1 MLISMKKNSLPS
13 IFILFLFLSGF
24 VACGVIHKKNPA
36 NPYNLDLVQSKEI
49 YLQQVAQNPSLKMCD
64 LEEVIDSL
72 YLDIR
77 YATANNF
84 TKSVIY
90 TKPKAYARKPL
101 AEALRLVQDSL
112 AKLGLAIKV
121 YDAYRPYAAT
131 LLFYK
136 VYPDTN
142 FVANPRDGSR
152 HNRGGC
158 IDMTLVEKSTG
169 KEIPM
174 PTVFDEFSEKA
185 HPDYAN
191 LPDTVLKNRA
201 FLFSIMSH
209 FGFTHYPSEWWHFDY
224 KDWKKYPLMDI
235 SFEDLE

>member
-1 MLISMKKNSLPS
+1 MKKNSLIS
-13 IFILFLFLSGF
+13 LFVIILLLTGF
-24 VACGVIHKKNPA
+24 YSCKEYHKNSKSNPFG
-36 NPYNLDLVQSKEI
+36 LDIVQTKKI
-49 YLQQVAQNPSLKMCD
+49 YLEQVTKNPSLEMCD
-64 LEEVIDSL
+64 LEELIDSL
-72 YLDIR
+72 WLDIR
-77 YATANNF
+77 YATKNNF

-101 AEALRLVQDSL
+101 ADALKLVQDSL
-112 AKLGLAIKV
+112 SKLGLAVKV

-131 LLFYK
+131 LLFYE

-142 FVANPRDGSR
+142 FVANPRYGSR
-152 HNRGGC
+152 HNRGAC
-158 IDMTLVEKSTG
+158 IDLTFVEKRTG

-174 PTVFDEFSEKA
+174 PTSYDDFSDKA
-185 HPDYAN
+185 NPDYAY

-209 FGFTHYPSEWWHFDY
+209 FGFTHYPTEWWHFDY
-224 KDWKKYPLMDI
+224 KDWKDYPLMDI